1 MPITGVAVN
10 CRERAKAVEQED
22 TSRYRARRAPS
33 GDRGFRGSDGRRLTA
48 GEVAARRS
56 RTPMRPPVP
65 QRAPLRPEP
74 RSRWEPVDDLTQ
86 PIPQVTS
93 ARGARRSAAG
103 DEARASSRTRSSRP
117 RSTRRRPAAEP
128 QRRSSVVRI
137 GRIAVAMCSVAILGV
152 VGLAWGT
159 VTHVAGGFGR
169 SAALAGGPA
178 SSGGAENILLMGLDT
193 RKDRDGN
200 NLSPDILKQLHA
212 GDGDEGGYNTNTLI
226 LVHIPADRK
235 NIVAFSIPRDD
246 LVDVDGLDVSQA
258 KIKEAYGRKKA
269 MVEDELTAQ
278 GITDQATLESRGREA
293 GRSETIHTVRQ
304 LTGVPIDRFAEVSL
318 VGFYDIAKALG
329 GIDVCLNHSVRDSY
343 SGARFPSGRQHL
355 NAAQSL
361 AFVRQ
366 RHGLDNGDLDRTHR
380 QQAFLLSVLHQVQST
395 GMLTDPGKLNRL
407 SSALN
412 NDVVLSDGWDL
423 TSWGQQMLAPGD
435 QRVSFRTLPVER
447 YNTVDGQDVNIIDT
461 AKVRTQIQTA
471 FGMQAPSNTSRAS
484 ATSLSSGSSSSGST
498 DAASG
503 ATSTSDPADAETTAS
518 LDGPAPDS
526 GGAVS
531 NGSAIPCVD

>member
-1 MPITGVAVN
+1 M
-10 CRERAKAVEQED
+10 
-22 TSRYRARRAPS
+22 
-33 GDRGFRGSDGRRLTA
+33 GRL
-48 GEVAARRS
+48 
-56 RTPMRPPVP
+56 
-65 QRAPLRPEP
+65 
-74 RSRWEPVDDLTQ
+74 
-86 PIPQVTS
+86 
-93 ARGARRSAAG
+93 
-103 DEARASSRTRSSRP
+103 
-117 RSTRRRPAAEP
+117 
-128 QRRSSVVRI
+128 
-137 GRIAVAMCSVAILGV
+137 AVALCSAVILCA

-159 VTHVAGGFGR
+159 ATHVAGGFGR
-169 SAALAGGPA
+169 SGALAGGPA
-178 SSGGAENILLMGLDT
+178 STGGAENILLMGLDT

-269 MVEDELTAQ
+269 MVEDQLTAQ
-278 GITDQATLESRGREA
+278 GVTDQATLESRGREA
-293 GRSETIHTVRQ
+293 GRVETIQTVRQ

-343 SGARFPSGRQHL
+343 SGARFPAGHQHL
-355 NAAQSL
+355 NASQSL

-407 SSALN
+407 STALN

-423 TSWGQQMLAPGD
+423 MSWGQQMLGPSD

-447 YNTVDGQDVNIIDT
+447 YDTVDGQDVNIIDVAT
-461 AKVRTQIQTA
+461 VREQIQTA
-471 FGMQAPSNTSRAS
+471 FGMKAPSSTAPRSGDGSSSSAS
-484 ATSLSSGSSSSGST
+484 ATSTTGSAGGEAGAGESNG
-498 DAASG
+498 DA
-503 ATSTSDPADAETTAS
+503 TTAS
-518 LDGPAPDS
+518 LEGPPPDS
-526 GGAVS
+526 GGTVS
-531 NGSAIPCVD
+531 SGAAIPCVD

>member
-1 MPITGVAVN
+1 M
-10 CRERAKAVEQED
+10 EQEG

-56 RTPMRPPVP
+56 RIPASPAVRQQAPP
-65 QRAPLRPEP
+65 RPEP
-74 RSRWEPVDDLTQ
+74 RTRWEPVDDLTQ
-86 PIPQVTS
+86 PIPQVTTS
-93 ARGARRSAAG
+93 RRTRRSAAN
-103 DEARASSRTRSSRP
+103 DDARASSRTRPSRT
-117 RSTRRRPAAEP
+117 RSTRRRQAARA
-128 QRRSSVVRI
+128 QRRSSAVRI

-200 NLSPDILKQLHA
+200 NLSPDVLKQLHA

-293 GRSETIHTVRQ
+293 GRAETIETVRQ

-318 VGFYDIAKALG
+318 VGFYDISKALG

-343 SGARFPSGRQHL
+343 SGARFPAGRQHL
-355 NAAQSL
+355 NASQSL

-380 QQAFLLSVLHQVQST
+380 QQAFLLSVMHQVQST

-407 SSALN
+407 STALN

-423 TSWGQQMLAPGD
+423 TSWGQQMLAPSG

-447 YNTVDGQDVNIIDT
+447 YDTVDGQDVNIIDT
-461 AKVRTQIQTA
+461 AKVRDQIQTA
-471 FGMQAPSNTSRAS
+471 FGMKAASTTSSAS
-484 ATSLSSGSSSSGST
+484 AASPSAESSSGS
-498 DAASG
+498 
-503 ATSTSDPADAETTAS
+503 TSTSDPADDETTAS

-531 NGSAIPCVD
+531 SGSAIPCVD